1 MNRTPDTL
9 KRIQIVLVQ
18 PQEAANIGSVCRA
31 MKTMGIDRLAIV
43 SDTEYDIDRIK
54 TLSLHAYDVYEAHR
68 RFQTLEQALSDSVF
82 SAGATRRRGKFR
94 KYSSFLPEQ
103 LAEKFSLIEEGI
115 VSIVFGRESDGL
127 TDQELRC
134 CDAATHIPTSEAF
147 PSLNLAQAV
156 QIYTYACR
164 TLLSPVK
171 GHVPVDRNRL
181 EGLTETIA
189 GSLEKIHF
197 YKQNEREEVRL
208 FFRDILGR
216 ASVTETESKRLEKMF
231 RKIASLK
238 IHGQYERD

>member
-1 MNRTPDTL
+1 MNRSPDTL
-9 KRIQIVLVQ
+9 DRIQIVLVH

-31 MKTMGIDRLAIV
+31 MKTMGISRLAVV
-43 SDTEYDIDRIK
+43 SDTDYDIDRIK
-54 TLSLHAYDVYEAHR
+54 TLSLHAYDVYENHR

-94 KYSSFLPEQ
+94 KYSSLLPEQ
-103 LAEKFSLIEEGI
+103 FVQKFSLIDEGI

-127 TDQELRC
+127 TDEELRC

-164 TLLSPVK
+164 TMLTPAE
-171 GHVPVDRNRL
+171 GHVPVDRVRL
-181 EGLTETIA
+181 EGLTETIT

-208 FFRDILGR
+208 FFRDLLGR

-231 RKIASLK
+231 RKIAALK
-238 IHGQYERD
+238 IHGQYDKG